1 MRYEAIRVATRRAHF
16 IAAIFAA
23 SIAMCTVRA
32 RAEDATPT
40 RLTVLEFGF
49 FDTSGETRDQ
59 EAEHKARLA
68 AMTET
73 LRAEIDKSDLVD
85 IVALPDD
92 TVDPCA
98 GIGPDDPAYD
108 PERDPQCVLA
118 RARRHGIDIVLTG
131 VVQKASTMESQMWVS
146 GYDTATTQRV
156 FYRNLSFR
164 GDTDEAWHRA
174 SLFLARQIREHPPER
189 P

>member
-1 MRYEAIRVATRRAHF
+1 MRYEAIWAAARRIHF
-16 IAAIFAA
+16 IAAIVAA
-23 SIAMCTVRA
+23 SIALCPARA
-32 RAEDATPT
+32 VAEDATPM
-40 RLTVLEFGF
+40 RLSVLDFGF
-49 FDTSGETRDQ
+49 FDTSGEPRDQ

-68 AMTET
+68 AMAET
-73 LRAEIDKSDLVD
+73 LRVEIEKSDLVD

-92 TVDPCA
+92 PGDPCA
-98 GIGPDDPAYD
+98 GIGPEDPAYD

-118 RARRHGIDIVLTG
+118 RARQHGIDIVLTG
-131 VVQKASTMESQMWVS
+131 VVHKASTMESQMWVS
-146 GYDTATTQRV
+146 GYDTATAQRV

-174 SLFLARQIREHPPER
+174 SLFLAREIREHPPEQ